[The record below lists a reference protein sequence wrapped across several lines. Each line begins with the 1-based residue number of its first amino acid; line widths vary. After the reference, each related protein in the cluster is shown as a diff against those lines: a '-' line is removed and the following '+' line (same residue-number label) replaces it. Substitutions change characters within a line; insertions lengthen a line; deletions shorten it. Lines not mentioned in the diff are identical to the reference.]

1 MRVVSAVVLDG
12 VVVVVVVNGRRGRN
26 VDRIGVISLGIS
38 VVSSMSLLIGVE
50 EGISGSGASVIE
62 FGIDVWTSSTVSG
75 CVSGMRE
82 KDCSGGYVSVVSV
95 FGVEVEAS
103 SSSSSFSSSSCS
115 SGDTEVLRRKVG
127 RKEMEDV
134 TRVGLAVV
142 VVVVVV
148 VIVVVSGTGFVV
160 ATSSVDSS
168 SESSLS
174 STATVFT
181 FWRLIV
187 EYLERVQRCH

>member
-1 MRVVSAVVLDG
+1 MGSAVVLDG

-50 EGISGSGASVIE
+50 EGSSGSGASVIE

-148 VIVVVSGTGFVV
+148 VVVSGTGFVV

-168 SESSLS
+168 SKSSLS

-187 EYLERVQRCH
+187 EYLERV